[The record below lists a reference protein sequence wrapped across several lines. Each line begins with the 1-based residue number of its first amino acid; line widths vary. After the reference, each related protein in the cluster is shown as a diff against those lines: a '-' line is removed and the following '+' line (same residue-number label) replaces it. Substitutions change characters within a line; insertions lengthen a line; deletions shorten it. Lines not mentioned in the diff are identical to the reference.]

1 MRKNL
6 PVTDKERTFK
16 PDVRLV
22 SSTDLEGKI
31 VHCNQAFVDVSGF
44 TREELIGQPH
54 NIVRHPDM
62 PTQAYEVM
70 WAHLKDGKPWMGLVK
85 NRCKNGDF
93 YWVDAYV
100 TPITEHGKVI
110 GYESVRSCPRRED
123 VARAEKLYSAINKSG
138 FQPIPAWQRSKVVMP
153 TALAFLALL
162 ALWQLPLHFA
172 ANTILA
178 ILAAYFGWSAWAQRR
193 VLKGLRYLTK
203 DGFCHPLAVRSYT
216 DTRGSSGA
224 LEVALRSERAHL
236 ITILTRIEDAA
247 RTVNAKSTHGADLAE
262 ASVHEIMA
270 QQQETEQVATA
281 MNEMTATISEVAD
294 NVQLTADKAS
304 ESNQL
309 ANDGR
314 KTATHTRKAIQHLH
328 DSVADIS
335 TSVQDLAEQTKRIAS
350 AAQVIEQIAEQTN
363 LLALNAAI
371 EAARAG
377 EQGRGF
383 AVVADEVRSLAQRT
397 QGSTKEIHTIIS
409 ELTQKANVAVDTADN
424 GKQDA
429 QKGLEQV
436 LETEQMLNGISD
448 AVQSISDMS
457 NQMAA
462 AVEEQAN
469 VADDV
474 NRQVLRIADMANT
487 SIDKARAASASVGEI
502 NTVATNLNDMV
513 TRFQR

>member
-6 PVTDKERTFK
+6 PITDKERTFK
-16 PDVRLV
+16 PHVRLV
-22 SSTDLEGKI
+22 SSTDLKGKI
-31 VHCNQAFVDVSGF
+31 VHCNDAFVDVSGF
-44 TREELIGQPH
+44 SREELVGQPH

-70 WAHLKDGKPWMGLVK
+70 WAHLKEGKPWMGLVK
-85 NRCKNGDF
+85 NRCKNGDY

-100 TPITEHGKVI
+100 TPITEGGKVI
-110 GYESVRSCPRRED
+110 GYESVRTCPRRED
-123 VARAEKLYSAINKSG
+123 VARAEMLYQTINKQG
-138 FQPIPAWQRSKVVMP
+138 FKPLPAWRRSNVIIPSTV
-153 TALAFLALL
+153 AVLALL
-162 ALWQLPLHFA
+162 ALWQLPIHYAVEIVLTGFV
-172 ANTILA
+172 
-178 ILAAYFGWSAWAQRR
+178 AYFGWTAWTQRT
-193 VLKGLRYLTK
+193 VLKNLGYLTK
-203 DGFCHPLAVRSYT
+203 DAFCHPLAVRSYT
-216 DTRGSSGA
+216 DARGSSGE
-224 LEVALRSERAHL
+224 LEVSLRSERSHL
-236 ITILTRIEDAA
+236 ITVLTRIEDAA
-247 RTVNAKSTHGADLAE
+247 HTVQAKSTHGADLAA
-262 ASVHEIMA
+262 ASVHEILA

-294 NVQLTADKAS
+294 NVQLTADKAN

-309 ANDGR
+309 ANEGR
-314 KTATHTRKAIQHLH
+314 TIATQTRKAIQHLH
-328 DSVADIS
+328 DSVGDIS

-383 AVVADEVRSLAQRT
+383 AVVADEVRTLAQRT

-409 ELTQKANVAVDTADN
+409 ELTQKANVAVDTAVN
-424 GKQDA
+424 GKEDA
-429 QKGLEQV
+429 QKGLDQV
-436 LETEQMLNGISD
+436 VETERMLNGISD

-462 AVEEQAN
+462 AVEEQAS

-474 NRQVLRIADMANT
+474 NRQVLRIADMANG
-487 SIDKARAASASVGEI
+487 SIDKARSASDSVGEI
-502 NTVATNLNDMV
+502 KTVARNLNDMV
-513 TRFQR
+513 VRFQR